1 MARQLPDWMA
11 DHLKRYLESD
21 GEDGHLWNGVA
32 TLLLTTTGRKSKQAV
47 QIPLIYGAI
56 DDSFVIVASKGGHT
70 HHPAWYLNLDAD
82 PQVAVQVAADKFT
95 ATARTAHGE
104 ERARLWGEMAS
115 IFPNY
120 NEYQAKTDREIPVVV
135 LERD

>member
-1 MARQLPDWMA
+1 MQ
-11 DHLKRYLESD
+11 
-21 GEDGHLWNGVA
+21 VA
-32 TLLLTTTGRKSKQAV
+32 T
-47 QIPLIYGAI
+47 
-56 DDSFVIVASKGGHT
+56 
-70 HHPAWYLNLDAD
+70 
-82 PQVAVQVAADKFT
+82 DKFT

-120 NEYQAKTDREIPVVV
+120 DEYQAKTDREIPVVV